1 MSETRGWTVPSGI
14 GGWLYLVAVGLCLT
28 PVRLVLEIGRGLRLL
43 DPATWHAVTTPG
55 RPAYHPLFGPL
66 IVGELAANGILLFWT
81 FGLLYLFFTRR
92 RIFPPMMVT
101 FLIVRVLIQTADLL
115 VARLIPAA
123 ATAIGPSVY
132 SALGGSLVLVLVW
145 VPYLCRSQRVAN
157 TFMR

>member
-1 MSETRGWTVPSGI
+1 
-14 GGWLYLVAVGLCLT
+14 
-28 PVRLVLEIGRGLRLL
+28 
-43 DPATWHAVTTPG
+43 
-55 RPAYHPLFGPL
+55 
-66 IVGELAANGILLFWT
+66 
-81 FGLLYLFFTRR
+81 
-92 RIFPPMMVT
+92 MVT